1 MNSFINKN
9 KNIKTINNMEIL
21 KEYSISEI
29 QSNLSELLNKEIL
42 VYGWIRSVRESKN
55 KIFLVINDGSSIND
69 LQMIFS
75 KEITKINDFKK
86 INFGSFIK
94 VKGNLI
100 LTKQREQDFELLGE
114 EIIFSSEV
122 KKNYPLQKKDLGLTY
137 LRENSFLRSKTKY
150 FLAIFRIRSELHRII
165 NKFFFEENF
174 LYVNTPIITIN
185 DTEIG
190 GESFS
195 IDSKQG
201 NFFNKPAS
209 LTVSG
214 QLHQESMVQGI
225 SRVYNFS
232 PCFRAEN
239 SKTTRHLSEFWMIE
253 AEMISYDLKE
263 LIEIIEKLIKFILNN
278 IKINCE
284 KEIKYLEEYL
294 SISTLKNLSKLS
306 EKKIPI
312 ITYNECLKLLGTKK
326 IENENFFNFNNIEW
340 GMDFKSEHEKYI
352 CDYFK
357 SPVFVINYPKETK
370 PFYMK
375 MNNDNST
382 VSAVDLIFPNFGE
395 IIGGSVREENILNM
409 KKRLASVKLES
420 ELDWYFKLREY
431 GYSRSAGFGM
441 GFERLMMLVTGSEN
455 IRDVI
460 HFYRSSKE
468 LDY

>member
-1 MNSFINKN
+1 
-9 KNIKTINNMEIL
+9 
-21 KEYSISEI
+21 
-29 QSNLSELLNKEIL
+29 
-42 VYGWIRSVRESKN
+42 
-55 KIFLVINDGSSIND
+55 
-69 LQMIFS
+69 
-75 KEITKINDFKK
+75 
-86 INFGSFIK
+86 
-94 VKGNLI
+94 
-100 LTKQREQDFELLGE
+100 
-114 EIIFSSEV
+114 
-122 KKNYPLQKKDLGLTY
+122 
-137 LRENSFLRSKTKY
+137 
-150 FLAIFRIRSELHRII
+150 
-165 NKFFFEENF
+165 
-174 LYVNTPIITIN
+174 
-185 DTEIG
+185 
-190 GESFS
+190 
-195 IDSKQG
+195 
-201 NFFNKPAS
+201 
-209 LTVSG
+209 
-214 QLHQESMVQGI
+214 
-225 SRVYNFS
+225 
-232 PCFRAEN
+232 
-239 SKTTRHLSEFWMIE
+239 
-253 AEMISYDLKE
+253 
-263 LIEIIEKLIKFILNN
+263 
-278 IKINCE
+278 
-284 KEIKYLEEYL
+284 EYL